1 MPYITLQ
8 DLIDRFGQDEL
19 LQLAADDT
27 GQAIDQGEIDLAIAD
42 AGGEIDGRVA
52 AGGYA
57 VPLDP
62 VPSIV
67 QAYACDIA
75 RYRLYDERATDQ
87 VTKRY
92 EDAIKFLRAVAKGEV
107 KLGIGSEAGG
117 ESAGSA
123 EFQSA
128 ERVMPGG
135 GF

>member
-19 LQLAADDT
+19 LQLADD
-27 GQAIDQGEIDLAIAD
+27 GAGAIDQGEIDLAISD

-52 AGGYA
+52 AGGYD

-62 VPSIV
+62 VPSII

-75 RYRLYDERATDQ
+75 RYRLYDEHATDQ

-107 KLGIGSEAGG
+107 LLGIGGDADEPT
-117 ESAGSA
+117 AGSA
-123 EFQSA
+123 DFQSA
-128 ERVMPGG
+128 GRVMPGG